1 MLFITYILYL
11 VSNLKLLTEKIIA
24 FFLDENKVALLEP
37 DEKLKAKLVLTLCL
51 FFSIFA
57 LLFSPTVFLVSPFF
71 FIAIILLI
79 GTNIGTLFAI
89 KKTGNIYSSTV
100 IFLLSNFFF
109 IAAVHVF
116 TARPEGLAI
125 VLWYIVV
132 ALSASFILNKK
143 WALFFTIAAFSMI
156 GILTIAEHF
165 NFIDHTLNRINTTQR
180 LLTFPI
186 RIGLPFFLIYLIA
199 KEFVNNR
206 IKAIKDAEQ
215 LISYQNELNTKIA
228 VSEKF
233 YRSILEEAEDIIF
246 ELNGK
251 GYYSYINPAGLKLTG
266 YSRAELYQMSFM
278 DCLFEADRKKHQRQ
292 LVQQLNTGLSTSYMQ
307 FRIRTKAG
315 AIIWIGQT
323 TKIIFDD
330 SGKYQRSFCVARN
343 ITKQKQ
349 ETLILNQAK
358 EKAVQLNQAKNNF
371 LAMMGHELR
380 TPLNAIIGL
389 GHNLLDNPHTKEQ
402 KEDFKTILFSSNN
415 LLNLIN
421 DILDFTLIEQSK
433 FTLKKKAFDLSEI
446 LHQTVNAYHAQ
457 LHGALSV
464 ELNMDESV
472 PTQLIGD
479 VGRLLQILNNL
490 LQNAIK
496 FTKQG
501 TVAINVKLQSI
512 KENQPQIYFE
522 VKDTGIGIAASNLDN
537 IFERFT
543 QLDNSLKRNYGGMG
557 LGLSIVKKLLNKMDS
572 DIQVTSELGKGST
585 FFFTLPFTQQPI
597 GTITTAPQKLPKD
610 ILAGASVLLVEDN
623 KINQLVAKKLL
634 LKWKTKVDVA
644 ENGAI
649 GVEKAKKQAYD
660 IILMDL
666 EMPVMNGLEATKVIR
681 LLPNYQNKPIIAV
694 TASTTKDTKEYLDN
708 YQFTDLV
715 QKPFKP
721 DTLYQSM
728 AKHYKVDRLW
738 VQKKEEV
745 VLVGK
750 G

>member
-11 VSNLKLLTEKIIA
+11 VSYVKLLVDKFVT
-24 FFLDENKVALLEP
+24 FFLYNSQVSLQGL
-37 DEKLKAKLVLTLCL
+37 DEKLKAKLVLKLCL

-57 LLFSPTVFLVSPFF
+57 LLFSPTVFLVSPLF

-100 IFLLSNFFF
+100 VFLISNFLF
-109 IAAVHVF
+109 IATVHVF
-116 TARPEGLAI
+116 TGRPEGLSI

-132 ALSASFILNKK
+132 ALSASFILNKE
-143 WALFFTIAAFSMI
+143 WALFFTIAAFLMI
-156 GILTIAEHF
+156 GTLTIAEHF
-165 NFIDHTLNRINTTQR
+165 NFIDHSSNRINTTQR
-180 LLTFPI
+180 LWSFPL

-206 IKAIKDAEQ
+206 IKAIKDAKK
-215 LISYQNELNTKIA
+215 LIHHQNELNTQIS

-233 YRSILEEAEDIIF
+233 YRSILEEAEDIIY
-246 ELNGK
+246 ELDNK
-251 GYYSYINPAGLKLTG
+251 GRYNYINPAGLKLTG
-266 YSRAELYQMSFM
+266 YTRAELYKMSFTK
-278 DCLFEADRKKHQRQ
+278 CLLETDRIKHQRQ
-292 LVQQLNTGLSTSYMQ
+292 LVQQLKQRQPTSYMQ
-307 FRIRTKAG
+307 FRIRTKG
-315 AIIWIGQT
+315 DEVIWIGQT

-330 SGKYQRSFCVARN
+330 KGSYQRSFCVARN

-349 ETLILNQAK
+349 EKLILNRAK
-358 EKAVQLNQAKNNF
+358 EEAVRLNQAKNNF

-380 TPLNAIIGL
+380 TPLNAIIGI
-389 GHNLLDNPHTKEQ
+389 GHHLLDNHPTKGQ
-402 KEDFKTILFSSNN
+402 KEGLKTILFSSNN

-433 FTLKKKAFDLSEI
+433 FTLKQKAFDLAEI
-446 LHQTVNAYHAQ
+446 LHQTVTSYHTQ
-457 LHGALSV
+457 LHEALSV
-464 ELNMDESV
+464 ELNIDKVV

-479 VGRLLQILNNL
+479 VDRLLQILNNL

-496 FTKQG
+496 FTENG
-501 TVAINVKLQSI
+501 TVAINVKLQAY
-512 KENQPQIYFE
+512 KNNQPQIYFE
-522 VKDTGIGIAASNLDN
+522 VKDTGIGIAAANLEN

-572 DIQVTSELGKGST
+572 DIQVTSEPNKGST
-585 FFFTLPFTQQPI
+585 FFFILSFKKQSIAALKNT
-597 GTITTAPQKLPKD
+597 PKQFPKN
-610 ILAGASVLLVEDN
+610 ILAGATVLLVEDN

-634 LKWKTKVDVA
+634 LKWKTKVIVA

-649 GVEKAKKQAYD
+649 GVEKAQNQEYD

-666 EMPVMNGLEATKVIR
+666 EMPVMNGLEATKNIR
-681 LLPNYQNKPIIAV
+681 LLPNYQDKPIIAV
-694 TASTTKDTKEYLDN
+694 TASSTRNIKVDLKK

-721 DTLYQSM
+721 ATLFHSM
-728 AKHYKVDRLW
+728 ALHYKKGQTKIW
-738 VQKKEEV
+738 KEMNQAVQKP
-745 VLVGK
+745 
-750 G
+750 